1 LCIAPNSNLH
11 ADYREALPHAFV
23 VRRPSGE
30 EVHLPIAPARAL
42 EMNENER
49 VWIGSIIVTMDGRWW
64 ESENLR
70 CAEQPSV
77 VYRPVGPLRIDY
89 SQEHASL
96 RVPWPETGS
105 RWSGGDRFRR
115 TFKVFGREWH
125 VSKWEVDTERTWLH
139 LELSRVM
146 PISEVVPAADAR
158 CWRLRPASVDMA
170 WTALESALISSLVQK
185 NGGPIEQLRQSDL
198 IPIGRAIVGLTES
211 VMSRRPPTHKVLET
225 HLRTLRYLVGP
236 IVSGYGRV
244 PWRILPRQVR
254 ASFLRVG
261 CYPAL
266 QGLLN
271 EVVEGLPE
279 ALSRWW
285 TSDEKGCR
293 LAKWFSKRSERLSPA
308 SRT

>member
-1 LCIAPNSNLH
+1 
-11 ADYREALPHAFV
+11 
-23 VRRPSGE
+23 
-30 EVHLPIAPARAL
+30 
-42 EMNENER
+42 MNENER
-49 VWIGSIIVTMDGRWW
+49 VCIGSIIVTMDGRWW

-70 CAEQPSV
+70 CAEQPSI

-89 SQEHASL
+89 SQEHSSL
-96 RVPWPETGS
+96 RVPWPEIGA
-105 RWSGGDRFRR
+105 RWSGGDRFRH

-125 VSKWEVDTERTWLH
+125 FSKWEVDTERTWLH

-170 WTALESALISSLVQK
+170 WTALETALISSLVQK

-211 VMSRRPPTHKVLET
+211 VMSGRPPTHKVLET
-225 HLRTLRYLVGP
+225 HLRTLRFLAGPLV
-236 IVSGYGRV
+236 SEYGRV
-244 PWRILPRQVR
+244 PWRILPRRVR

-261 CYPAL
+261 CYPVL

-279 ALSRWW
+279 ALSRLW
-285 TSDEKGCR
+285 TGDEKGCR
-293 LAKWFSKRSERLSPA
+293 LAKRFSKRSETLSPA